1 MIEKNQR
8 VFGVDPG
15 SRKTGFGIIDINNN
29 KPFYVTSGVIKSL
42 KGDFPE
48 RLETIF
54 KSVSSLIDEYHPKI
68 IVIESVFVH
77 KNAGSALK
85 LGHAR
90 AAALCASFDRGI
102 EVFEYAPR
110 EIKKAIVG
118 NGAATKEQVQHMVT
132 AILDLSV
139 KPSEDAADAIAAALC
154 YSNQRNLT
162 NSLKKIKVSGR

>member
-1 MIEKNQR
+1 MTKKSQR

-54 KSVSSLIDEYHPKI
+54 KSVSSLIAEYQPKI

-85 LGHAR
+85 L
-90 AAALCASFDRGI
+90 LCF
-102 EVFEYAPR
+102 VEYPHR
-110 EIKKAIVG
+110 EYSQKRIILIK
-118 NGAATKEQVQHMVT
+118 TY
-132 AILDLSV
+132 L
-139 KPSEDAADAIAAALC
+139 
-154 YSNQRNLT
+154 
-162 NSLKKIKVSGR
+162 

>member
-1 MIEKNQR
+1 MGRAGAAPARAMVVHGLSETEDVRAATATMASHALEELEDSNIDTDNPSAAKE
-8 VFGVDPG
+8 
-15 SRKTGFGIIDINNN
+15 TG
-29 KPFYVTSGVIKSL
+29 
-42 KGDFPE
+42 
-48 RLETIF
+48 
-54 KSVSSLIDEYHPKI
+54 
-68 IVIESVFVH
+68 
-77 KNAGSALK
+77 AGS
-85 LGHAR
+85 AR

-102 EVFEYAPR
+102 KVFEYAPR

-162 NSLKKIKVSGR
+162 NSLNKIKVSGR

>member
-1 MIEKNQR
+1 MTEKSQR

-29 KPFYVTSGVIKSL
+29 KPLYVTSGVIKSL
-42 KGDFPE
+42 KGDFTE

-54 KSVSSLIDEYHPKI
+54 KSVSSLMDEYRPKI

>member
-1 MIEKNQR
+1 MTKKSQR

-54 KSVSSLIDEYHPKI
+54 KSVSSLIAEYQPKI

-90 AAALCASFDRGI
+90 AAAIAS
-102 EVFEYAPR
+102 
-110 EIKKAIVG
+110 
-118 NGAATKEQVQHMVT
+118 AASSLGLTLKSRIAVT
-132 AILDLSV
+132 I
-139 KPSEDAADAIAAALC
+139 C
-154 YSNQRNLT
+154 
-162 NSLKKIKVSGR
+162 